1 MADTALT
8 LQLDDD
14 AISKLREKAQAAG
27 ITVEELAEALLNAR
41 LFDVNDFEWVNGD
54 PREPMPAHDMNEP
67 THAWEDVKA
76 EMLAR
81 LERNRR
87 RRA

>member
-1 MADTALT
+1 MTA
-8 LQLDDD
+8 
-14 AISKLREKAQAAG
+14 
-27 ITVEELAEALLNAR
+27 EELAEALLNAR
-41 LFDVNDFEWVNGD
+41 LFDVDDFEWANGD
-54 PREPMPAHDMNEP
+54 PREPLPPHDVNEP
-67 THAWEDVKA
+67 THAWEDVKT